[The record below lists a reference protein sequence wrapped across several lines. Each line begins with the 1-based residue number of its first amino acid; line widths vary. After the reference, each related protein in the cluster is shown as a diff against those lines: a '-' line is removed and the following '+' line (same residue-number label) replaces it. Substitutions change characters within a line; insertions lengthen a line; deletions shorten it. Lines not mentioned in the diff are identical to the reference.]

1 MWLNCGNCI
10 IKLHHKAEMK
20 EDSLLCMS
28 KESGFWDRNC
38 SWWRSLWKF
47 MEMTTKDL
55 EHNVNWVEKSSSRLQ
70 EMNSNFERSSTV
82 GKTTVKRAL
91 HAPEKSVKGRVI
103 RCGKLHCRLLF
114 RNCPTH
120 PNLQQPPSWS
130 VSRHRDWD
138 KILHRQ
144 KDFDLWRHRW
154 CSNYFILETQCC

>member
-1 MWLNCGNCI
+1 MWLNCCSCI
-10 IKLHHKAEMK
+10 IKLKWIRAHSYAWERKWFLETETAVGEEAM
-20 EDSLLCMS
+20 
-28 KESGFWDRNC
+28 
-38 SWWRSLWKF
+38 KF

-55 EHNVNWVEKSSSRLQ
+55 EHNLNLVEKSSSRLQ
-70 EMNSNFERSSTV
+70 EMNSNFERGSTV

-114 RNCPTH
+114 RNCPTR
-120 PNLQQPPSWS
+120 PNLQQPPSWP